1 MFKLS
6 SRASVKGEFLIVGLM
21 KKYLFAALSVLG
33 LLLAGIPGF
42 AQSHT
47 VTAQLVEESTGDPV
61 PFATVSL
68 TPSGSDKVY
77 KYVLSSDQGQVRF
90 EGVKKGSYTFK
101 AELMGY
107 KTLTQELTVKDK
119 LDLGTL
125 KMADDKEVLDAA
137 NVSAVGNPIVIKKD
151 TVEFNATSF
160 KTTDND
166 VLEDLLKKLP
176 GVEVS
181 EDGSVTVNGQEIK
194 KITIDGKTFFLD
206 DPQLATKNL
215 PAKIINKV
223 KVVNKKSEQAEFTG
237 IDDGEEETILD
248 LNIKPGMMKGL
259 FGNVMA
265 GGGHDVPSTG
275 NSATVG
281 EVPNDYRFQGAGFI
295 GNFTDKQQLSLVIN
309 ANNTNNRGFNDLS
322 GSMMQGMRGGGGGM
336 GQGRGGWGM
345 GNGITTSYMIGGNGA
360 WTLLDDRMDLGGN
373 YLYNYTS
380 KDVSE
385 RSYKESYYD
394 NRTLLSDNDG
404 SSNTVSGGHRVGVRL
419 EHKFSENTS
428 ILFEPRL
435 NFGNGHFWEKSDY
448 STRTRYSDTGVTT
461 DTNDGNSYNDGSNK
475 NISTSG
481 FFLFRQRLGKPGRT
495 MTVMSRYS
503 FSNNDLLGVNQ
514 SLTNTYQDGEKQT
527 DRIDQSYTSNQ
538 KSASLMGRA
547 TYTEPL
553 GGDFYGEVNY
563 GYTWNRSTSDKETL
577 DMLNGGAVD
586 YTYSNNIL
594 NLSRRH
600 EMGANLSYQKEKMN
614 AQIGFAAIPTH
625 TYNSTTK
632 WDATKQVYEP
642 KEYKSDVWNWSPRA
656 RIFMEFNDNANLRMF
671 YFGNSSQPSTSQL
684 MPVPDITNPLNISF
698 GNPNLEPY
706 FSHWIRGDFRYN
718 NKKTFFSANI
728 NFEGGFVQNPIVN
741 ATWSSTTGT
750 QYSMPF
756 NGPTSGN
763 AGVNGFFNIPIGQ
776 TGLTVMSFTR
786 SSWSHS
792 SNYVG
797 SDVDMSGMPDP
808 TVDYYDFMEQF
819 LSKYK
824 NIESAADFSRNN
836 IDNLS
841 VVERLRLTYRN
852 DNLEVSTSGRTR
864 VSRSWYTIQTGA
876 DQATKWNNQVNAA
889 VNWTWDLAGLTL
901 KTDFNYNWYN
911 GYTTEQ
917 PSEYIWNAEIQK
929 LLFKK
934 KFTLALKAY
943 DILGQSKNL
952 MVTDSANY
960 HSEVINNTLG
970 RYIILSLTWR
980 FGTMNRNNAGGFG
993 GPGGPGG
1000 RGGFGGPGGGPGRR

>member
-1 MFKLS
+1 MAAVCFLLS
-6 SRASVKGEFLIVGLM
+6 GFP
-21 KKYLFAALSVLG
+21 LS
-33 LLLAGIPGF
+33 
-42 AQSHT
+42 AQSHHV
-47 VTAQLVEESTGDPV
+47 VTATLVEESTGDPV

-68 TPSGSDKVY
+68 TPKGSSKVY
-77 KYVLSSDQGQVRF
+77 KYVLSGEDGSVKF
-90 EGVKKGSYTFK
+90 EGVKKGQYTFK

-107 KTLTQELTVKDK
+107 KPISTELEIKDV

-176 GVEVS
+176 GVEVA
-181 EDGSVTVNGQEIK
+181 EDGSVTVNGQTIK
-194 KITIDGKTFFLD
+194 KITIEGKTFFLD
-206 DPQLATKNL
+206 DPSLATKNL

-259 FGNVMA
+259 FGNFSL
-265 GGGHDVPSTG
+265 GGGHDVPASK
-275 NSATVG
+275 SSSVG
-281 EVPNDYRFQGAGFI
+281 EVPNDFRYQGAGFM
-295 GNFTDKQQLSLVIN
+295 GNFTDKQQLSLVVN

-336 GQGRGGWGM
+336 GRGRGGWGG
-345 GNGITTSYMIGGNGA
+345 GNGISTSYMIGGNGA
-360 WTLLDDRMDLGGN
+360 WTLFDDKMDLGGN
-373 YLYNYTS
+373 YLFNHTS
-380 KDVSE
+380 RDVSE
-385 RSYKESYYD
+385 RSYKETYYD
-394 NRTLLSDNDG
+394 DRTLLSDNEG
-404 SSNTVSGGHRVGVRL
+404 SSNTTSSGHRIGVRL

-435 NFGNGHFWEKSDY
+435 NFGTGSFWEKSDY
-448 STRTRYSDTGVTT
+448 ATRIRDAASGVTSN
-461 DTNDGNSYNDGSNK
+461 TNDGDSFNNGSNK

-495 MTVMSRYS
+495 MTLMTRYS
-503 FSNNDLLGVNQ
+503 LSNNDLVGANQ
-514 SLTNTYQDGEKQT
+514 SLTNTYAGGDAVTEK
-527 DRIDQSYTSNQ
+527 IDQSYTSNQ
-538 KSASLMGRA
+538 KSYSLMGRV
-547 TYTEPL
+547 TYTEPI
-553 GGDFYGEVNY
+553 GEHFFAEVNY
-563 GYTWNRSTSDKETL
+563 GYTWNKSTSDKETL
-577 DMLNGGAVD
+577 DLTRGGVVD
-586 YTYSNNIL
+586 YTYSNSII

-600 EMGANLSYQKEKMN
+600 EMGTNLVYQKEGLN
-614 AQIGFAAIPTH
+614 AQIGFAAIPTY
-625 TYNSTTK
+625 TFNSTTK
-632 WDATKQVYEP
+632 WDATRHLYEP
-642 KEYKSDVWNWSPRA
+642 KVYENPVWNWSPRA
-656 RIFMEFNDNANLRMF
+656 RIFWEFNDNANLRMF
-671 YFGNSSQPSTSQL
+671 YWGMSSQPSTSQL

-698 GNPNLEPY
+698 GNPNLLPY
-706 FSHWIRGDFRYN
+706 FSHSIRGDYRYN

-728 NFEGGFVQNPIVN
+728 NFEGGFVQDPIVN
-741 ATWSSTTGT
+741 ATWTNTTGT

-756 NGPTSGN
+756 NGPTSAS
-763 AGVNGFFNIPIGQ
+763 AGLNGFLNIPVGQ
-776 TGLTVMSFTR
+776 SGFTVMNFARTG
-786 SSWSHS
+786 WSHS

-797 SDVDMSGMPDP
+797 SNIDMSGMPDP

-819 LSKYK
+819 LAKYK
-824 NIESAADFSRNN
+824 DISKSSDFGLNT
-836 IDNLS
+836 IDNLN
-841 VVERLRLTYRN
+841 VVERLRVTYRN
-852 DNLEVSTSGRTR
+852 DALELSTSGRTR
-864 VSRSWYTIQTGA
+864 VSRSWYTIKNTNDQT
-876 DQATKWNNQVNAA
+876 TTWNNQVNAA
-889 VNWTWDLAGLTL
+889 VTWTWDLAGMTL
-901 KTDFNYNWYN
+901 KSDFNYNWYR
-911 GYTTEQ
+911 GYSTEQ

-952 MVTDSANY
+952 TVTDNANY
-960 HSEVINNTLG
+960 HSEVLNNTLG
-970 RYIILSLTWR
+970 RYIIVSLTWR
-980 FGTMNRNNAGGFG
+980 FGTMNREGMRGGFG

>member
-1 MFKLS
+1 MKRVLL
-6 SRASVKGEFLIVGLM
+6 AAVAAVCFLI
-21 KKYLFAALSVLG
+21 
-33 LLLAGIPGF
+33 AGIPAA
-42 AQSHT
+42 AQSHHV
-47 VTAQLVEESTGDPV
+47 VTATLVEESTGDPV

-68 TPSGSDKVY
+68 TPKGSTKVY
-77 KYVLSSDQGQVRF
+77 KYVLSGEDGRVKF
-90 EGVKKGSYTFK
+90 EGVKKGQYTFK

-107 KTLTQELTVKDK
+107 KPISTELEIKDV

-151 TVEFNATSF
+151 TVEYNATSF

-176 GVEVS
+176 GVEVDES
-181 EDGSVTVNGQEIK
+181 GTVTVNGQEIK
-194 KITIDGKTFFLD
+194 KITIEGKTFFLD
-206 DPQLATKNL
+206 DPSLATKNL

-248 LNIKPGMMKGL
+248 LNIKPGMMKGM
-259 FGNVMA
+259 FGNFSL
-265 GGGHDVPSTG
+265 GGGHDVPASK
-275 NSATVG
+275 SSSVG
-281 EVPNDYRFQGAGFI
+281 EVPNDYRYQAAGFM

-336 GQGRGGWGM
+336 GRGRGGWGG

-360 WTLLDDRMDLGGN
+360 WTLFDDKMDLGGN
-373 YLYNYTS
+373 YLYNHTS
-380 KDVSE
+380 RDVAE
-385 RSYKESYYD
+385 KSYKETYYD
-394 NRTLLSDNDG
+394 DRTLLSDNEG
-404 SSNTVSGGHRVGVRL
+404 SSNTTSSGHRIGVRL

-435 NFGNGHFWEKSDY
+435 NFGTGSFWEKSDY
-448 STRTRYSDTGVTT
+448 ATRIRDAASGVTS
-461 DTNDGNSYNDGSNK
+461 DTNDGNSFNNGSNK

-495 MTVMSRYS
+495 MTVMTRYS
-503 FSNNDLLGVNQ
+503 LSNNDLVGANQ
-514 SLTNTYQDGEKQT
+514 SLTNTYDGGEVAKEV
-527 DRIDQSYTSNQ
+527 IDQSYTSNQ
-538 KSASLMGRA
+538 KSYSLMGRV
-547 TYTEPL
+547 TYTEPIAEH
-553 GGDFYGEVNY
+553 FFAEVNY
-563 GYTWNRSTSDKETL
+563 GYNWNKSTSNKETL
-577 DMLNGGAVD
+577 DLTRGGVVD
-586 YTYSNNIL
+586 YTYSNSII

-600 EMGANLSYQKEKMN
+600 DMGANLVYQKEGLN
-614 AQIGFAAIPTH
+614 AQIGFAAIPTY

-632 WDATKQVYEP
+632 WDATRQAYEP
-642 KEYKSDVWNWSPRA
+642 KVYENPTWNWSPRA
-656 RIFMEFNDNANLRMF
+656 RIFWEINDNANLRTF
-671 YFGNSSQPSTSQL
+671 YWGNSNQPSTSQL

-698 GNPNLEPY
+698 GNPDLKPY
-706 FSHWIRGDFRYN
+706 FSHSIRGEFRYN
-718 NKKTFFSANI
+718 NKKTFFTANI
-728 NFEGGFVQNPIVN
+728 NYEGGFVQDPIVN
-741 ATWSSTTGT
+741 ATWSSKTGT

-763 AGVNGFFNIPIGQ
+763 AGLNGYLNIPIGQ
-776 TGLTVMSFTR
+776 SGFTVMNFARTG
-786 SSWSHS
+786 WSHS

-797 SDVDMSGMPDP
+797 SNIDMSGMPDP

-819 LSKYK
+819 LAKYK
-824 NIESAADFSRNN
+824 DIAKSSDFGLNTINN
-836 IDNLS
+836 LN

-852 DNLEVSTSGRTR
+852 DAIEVSTSGRTR
-864 VSRSWYTIQTGA
+864 VSRSWYTIVTGN
-876 DQATKWNNQVNAA
+876 DLTTTWNNQVNAA
-889 VNWTWDLAGLTL
+889 LTWTWDLAGLTL
-901 KTDFNYNWYN
+901 KSDFNYNWYR
-911 GYTTEQ
+911 GYTTAQ

-934 KFTLALKAY
+934 KFTLAVKGY

-952 MVTDSANY
+952 MVTDASNY
-960 HSEVINNTLG
+960 HSEVLNNTLG
-970 RYIILSLTWR
+970 RYIIVSLTWR
-980 FGTMNRNNAGGFG
+980 FGTMNREGMR

-1000 RGGFGGPGGGPGRR
+1000 RGFGGPPMGGQPMGGRGPR

>member
-1 MFKLS
+1 MAAVCFLLS
-6 SRASVKGEFLIVGLM
+6 GFP
-21 KKYLFAALSVLG
+21 LS
-33 LLLAGIPGF
+33 
-42 AQSHT
+42 AQSHHV
-47 VTAQLVEESTGDPV
+47 VTATLVEESTGDPV

-68 TPSGSDKVY
+68 TPKGSSKVY
-77 KYVLSSDQGQVRF
+77 KYVLSGEDGSVKF
-90 EGVKKGSYTFK
+90 EGVKRGQYTFK

-107 KTLTQELTVKDK
+107 KPITTELEIKDV

-176 GVEVS
+176 GVEVA
-181 EDGSVTVNGQEIK
+181 EDGSVTVNGQTIK
-194 KITIDGKTFFLD
+194 KITIEGKTFFLD
-206 DPQLATKNL
+206 DPSLATKNL

-259 FGNVMA
+259 FGNFSL
-265 GGGHDVPSTG
+265 GGGHDVPASKT
-275 NSATVG
+275 SSVG
-281 EVPNDYRFQGAGFI
+281 EVPNDFRYQGAGFM
-295 GNFTDKQQLSLVIN
+295 GNFTDKQQLSLVVN

-336 GQGRGGWGM
+336 GRGRGGWGG
-345 GNGITTSYMIGGNGA
+345 GNGISTSYMIGGNGA
-360 WTLLDDRMDLGGN
+360 WTLFDDKMDLGGN
-373 YLYNYTS
+373 YLFNHTS
-380 KDVSE
+380 RDVSE
-385 RSYKESYYD
+385 RSYKETYYD
-394 NRTLLSDNDG
+394 DRTLLSDNEG
-404 SSNTVSGGHRVGVRL
+404 SSNTTSSGHRIGVRL

-435 NFGNGHFWEKSDY
+435 NFGTGSFWEKSDY
-448 STRTRYSDTGVTT
+448 ATRIRDAASGVTSN
-461 DTNDGNSYNDGSNK
+461 TNDGDSKNNGSNK

-495 MTVMSRYS
+495 MTLMTRYS
-503 FSNNDLLGVNQ
+503 LSNNDLVGANQ
-514 SLTNTYQDGEKQT
+514 SQTNTYAGGDAVTEK
-527 DRIDQSYTSNQ
+527 INQSYTSNQ
-538 KSASLMGRA
+538 KSYSLMGRV
-547 TYTEPL
+547 TYTEPI
-553 GGDFYGEVNY
+553 GEHFFAEVNY
-563 GYTWNRSTSDKETL
+563 GYTWNKSTSDKETL
-577 DMLNGGAVD
+577 DLTRGGVVD
-586 YTYSNNIL
+586 YTYSNSII

-600 EMGANLSYQKEKMN
+600 EMGTNLVYQKEGLN
-614 AQIGFAAIPTH
+614 AQIGFAAIPTY
-625 TYNSTTK
+625 TFNSTTK
-632 WDATKQVYEP
+632 WDATRHLYEP
-642 KEYKSDVWNWSPRA
+642 KVYENPVWNWSPRA
-656 RIFMEFNDNANLRMF
+656 RIFWEFNDNANLRMF
-671 YFGNSSQPSTSQL
+671 YWGMSSQPSTSQL

-698 GNPNLEPY
+698 GNPNLLPY
-706 FSHWIRGDFRYN
+706 FSHSIRGDYRYN

-728 NFEGGFVQNPIVN
+728 NFEGGFVQDPIVN
-741 ATWSSTTGT
+741 ATWTNTTGT

-756 NGPTSGN
+756 NGPTSAS
-763 AGVNGFFNIPIGQ
+763 AGLNGFLNIPVGQ
-776 TGLTVMSFTR
+776 SGFTVMNFARTG
-786 SSWSHS
+786 WSHS

-797 SDVDMSGMPDP
+797 SNIDMSGMPDP

-819 LSKYK
+819 LAKYK
-824 NIESAADFSRNN
+824 DISKSSDFGLNT
-836 IDNLS
+836 IDNLN
-841 VVERLRLTYRN
+841 VVERLRVTYRN
-852 DNLEVSTSGRTR
+852 DALELSTSGRTR
-864 VSRSWYTIQTGA
+864 VSRSWYTIKNTNDQT
-876 DQATKWNNQVNAA
+876 TTWNNQVNAA
-889 VNWTWDLAGLTL
+889 VTWTWDLAGMTL
-901 KTDFNYNWYN
+901 KSDFNYNWYR
-911 GYTTEQ
+911 GYSTEQ

-952 MVTDSANY
+952 TVTDNANY
-960 HSEVINNTLG
+960 HSEVLNNTLG

-980 FGTMNRNNAGGFG
+980 FGTMNREGMRGGFG